1 MGAQIIEGKGKTH
14 YGIATCVCYIADAI
28 LNKRA
33 TIVSVSSVL
42 EGEYGIRNVAMSV
55 PSIITSEGLRE
66 SLLIIWMK
74 KSILR

>member
-1 MGAQIIEGKGKTH
+1 MELRPV
-14 YGIATCVCYIADAI
+14 YAI

-55 PSIITSEGLRE
+55 PSIITSEGVERKLADYLDEEEYSR
-66 SLLIIWMK
+66 MK
-74 KSILR
+74 SSYKVLENTLEGLK